1 MKGLILAAGLGTRL
15 RPITSLRPKPLI
27 TVANK
32 PIILHAVDN
41 LVAVGITDIAIVVS
55 PLTKP
60 YLQDA
65 LEDYPQ
71 ANFNYILQ
79 DPPEGLAHAVKVSR
93 DFLGDESFMMYLG
106 DNLFEEGIIA
116 FKKAFE
122 SQNCNVILALTKVAN
137 PKDFGVAVVEEGRV
151 ISLIEKPSNP
161 PSDLAVAGVYVF
173 DSSIHEVIDTLPR
186 GAKNEF
192 QITDAIQALITK
204 GGVVSPVEIKGWWK
218 DTGKPEDILDANRL
232 LLLKIKDKRLGK
244 VENSDIVGEVIIE
257 TGAIIK
263 NSKIVGPVIIGKG
276 AYIEN
281 AYIGPFTS
289 IGEGTRIVDAEVEYA
304 VVEQRSSIVCVK
316 TRLQSSLI
324 GADVEITSRDSRP
337 KTHQLI
343 IGDKSLAYLNE

>member
-32 PIILHAVDN
+32 PIIVHAVDN
-41 LVAVGITDIAIVVS
+41 LVDVGITNIGIVVS

-60 YLQDA
+60 YLEA
-65 LEDYPQ
+65 TLEDYPH

-93 DFLGDESFMMYLG
+93 DFLGDESFVMYLG
-106 DNLFEEGIIA
+106 DNLFEKGIEAFVQA
-116 FKKAFE
+116 FKSRK
-122 SQNCNVILALTKVAN
+122 CNAILALVKVED
-137 PKDFGVAVVEEGRV
+137 PKAFGVAVTEGEQV
-151 ISLIEKPSNP
+151 ISLVEKPIDP
-161 PSDLAVAGVYVF
+161 PSNLAVAGVYVF
-173 DSSIHEVIDTLPR
+173 DNTIHKLIDTLPR
-186 GAKNEF
+186 GAKKEF

-204 GGVVSPVEIKGWWK
+204 GGIVSPVEVEGWWK

-232 LLLKIKDKRLGK
+232 LLLKIQAKCLGK
-244 VENSDIVGEVIIE
+244 IESSSIIGDVIIE

-263 NSKIVGPVIIGKG
+263 NSKIVGPAIIGKKT
-276 AYIEN
+276 YIEN

-289 IGEGTRIVDAEVEYA
+289 IGEGTKIVDAEIEYA
-304 VVEQRSSIVCVK
+304 VIEQESHITCVK
-316 TRLQSSLI
+316 TRIQSSLI
-324 GADVEITSRDSRP
+324 GANVKVTSRDSRP

>member
-41 LVAVGITDIAIVVS
+41 LVEAGITSIGIVVS

-60 YLQDA
+60 YLQA
-65 LEDYPQ
+65 ILEDYPH
-71 ANFNYILQ
+71 ASFDYILQ

-93 DFLGDESFMMYLG
+93 NFLGDEPFVMYLG
-106 DNLFEEGIIA
+106 DNLFEKGITA
-116 FKKAFE
+116 FKRAFE
-122 SQNCNVILALTKVAN
+122 SQKCNAILALTKVDDPRA
-137 PKDFGVAVVEEGRV
+137 FGVAVVEEQRV
-151 ISLIEKPSNP
+151 ISLVEKPANP
-161 PSDLAVAGVYVF
+161 PSNLAVAGVYVF
-173 DSSIHEVIDTLPR
+173 DSSIHKVIDSLPR

-204 GGVVSPVEIKGWWK
+204 GGIVSSVEVQGWWK

-244 VENSDIVGEVIIE
+244 VISCNIVGDVVIE
-257 TGAIIK
+257 AGATIK
-263 NSKIVGPVIIGKG
+263 NSKIVGPAIIGKK
-276 AYIEN
+276 AHVEN

-289 IGEGTRIVDAEVEYA
+289 IGKDARIIDAEIEFA
-304 VVEQRSSIVCVK
+304 VIEQRSHITCVK

-324 GADVEITSRDSRP
+324 GADVKVTSRDSRP
-337 KTHQLI
+337 KTQQLVL
-343 IGDKSLAYLNE
+343 GDKSLAYLNE